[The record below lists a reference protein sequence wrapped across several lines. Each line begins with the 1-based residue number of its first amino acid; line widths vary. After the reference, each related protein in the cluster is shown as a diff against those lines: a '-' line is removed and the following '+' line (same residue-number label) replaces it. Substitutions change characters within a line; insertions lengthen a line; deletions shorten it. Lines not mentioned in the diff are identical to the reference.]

1 MTTLAD
7 LKSTVQRALRHIA
20 RAKDIQEA
28 EVFASST
35 GQLTCRLNYTSE
47 IPCNG
52 VEEPKSGETFG
63 IGIRAV
69 FAGADGLRIGFGS
82 EARDLS
88 PDGIRRA
95 LEKAR
100 LNAVPD
106 PEFIAF
112 PTAPPGPSRK
122 GSPPIRFHDR
132 ALMEVKDS
140 TLVDAGWRVL
150 HEAFKAFGASEELA
164 RLAGSKDKL
173 AKLGLIV
180 GGDVTMVQ
188 QRMATAST
196 RMPKIQTDESTWITS
211 YLTSMVERKNAK
223 GSGYGAATHLS
234 KFKGE
239 AGGEAVRNA
248 IRSTGGQRLPSGS
261 YHVVLGPQPV
271 SDLMTNVIL
280 PSLSADAF
288 YSCQSAFLG
297 DIGHLIASDQLT
309 IYDHG
314 AAKGCV
320 ASKHITC
327 EGLPTGR
334 TDLIRAGVLRGLL
347 SNHYETQRLVR
358 DPRAREKLGIN
369 PQEHPEALVPRN
381 GFRLSGRGGRQF
393 DVLPSIAATNVFIEG
408 SDPHTTASLLNMV
421 GDGVYIGRIW
431 YTYPMNG
438 LRAGD
443 FTCTV
448 VGDSYLI
455 KDGRLA
461 APLQS
466 NSIRITGNIRTLF
479 GNILGITKHARPVV
493 GWAADEAVYA
503 PEIAVRDLS
512 LTEIA
517 QFMESV

>member
-1 MTTLAD
+1 MNDA
-7 LKSTVQRALRHIA
+7 LKAC
-20 RAKDIQEA
+20 
-28 EVFASST
+28 SS
-35 GQLTCRLNYTSE
+35 S
-47 IPCNG
+47 
-52 VEEPKSGETFG
+52 
-63 IGIRAV
+63 A
-69 FAGADGLRIGFGS
+69 
-82 EARDLS
+82 
-88 PDGIRRA
+88 
-95 LEKAR
+95 
-100 LNAVPD
+100 
-106 PEFIAF
+106 
-112 PTAPPGPSRK
+112 
-122 GSPPIRFHDR
+122 
-132 ALMEVKDS
+132 
-140 TLVDAGWRVL
+140 
-150 HEAFKAFGASEELA
+150 ELA

-211 YLTSMVERKNAK
+211 YTTSMVERKNAK
-223 GSGYGAATHLS
+223 GSGYGAATHLA

-248 IRSTGGQRLPSGS
+248 IKAADGHRLPSGA
-261 YHVVLGPQPV
+261 YNVVLGPQPV
-271 SDLMTNVIL
+271 SDLITNVIL

-297 DIGHLIASDQLT
+297 EIGRSIGSEQLT

-334 TDLIRAGVLRGLL
+334 TDLIRDGILLGLL
-347 SNHYETQRLVR
+347 SNHYETQRLLR
-358 DPRAREKLGIN
+358 DPKAREKLGVN
-369 PQEHPEALVPRN
+369 PQEHQEVLVPRN

-393 DVLPSIAATNVFIEG
+393 DIPPSIAATNVFIEG
-408 SDPHTTASLLNMV
+408 TVPHTTESLLNQV

-455 KDGRLA
+455 KDGRIA
-461 APLQS
+461 APLQG
-466 NSIRITGNIRTLF
+466 NTVRITGNIRTLF
-479 GNILGITKHARPVV
+479 GNILGITKQSRPVV
-493 GWAADEAVYA
+493 GWAADEVVYA
-503 PEIAVRDLS
+503 PEIALRDLQ

-517 QFMESV
+517 QFMDSV